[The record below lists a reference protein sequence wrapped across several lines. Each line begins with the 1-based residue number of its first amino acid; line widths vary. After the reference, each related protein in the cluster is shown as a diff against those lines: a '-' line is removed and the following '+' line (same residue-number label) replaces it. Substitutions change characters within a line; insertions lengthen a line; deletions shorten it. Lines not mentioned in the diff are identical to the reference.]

1 MNGLLK
7 YLQESRAE
15 LGRVTWTTRV
25 QVLEGTQTVLLFV
38 VFFTIMLFGLDWV
51 FSNLLRL
58 IGVLPR

>member
-1 MNGLLK
+1 VNGILK

-25 QVLEGTQTVLLFV
+25 QVLEGTQTVILFV
-38 VFFTIMLFGLDWV
+38 IGFTLILFGLDWL
-51 FSNLLRL
+51 FSNLLKL

>member
-25 QVLEGTQTVLLFV
+25 QVLEGTQTVLVFV

>member
-51 FSNLLRL
+51 FSNLLKL

>member
-1 MNGLLK
+1 VNGLLK

-51 FSNLLRL
+51 FSTLLKL
-58 IGVLPR
+58 IGVLPQ